1 MGVSERSL
9 RSVLLGYLL
18 LLIPLSWLAMR
29 YDRYAID
36 GDAMSYMDIA
46 DLLHAHRWSGAING
60 YWHPL
65 YPALL
70 WMGQTMFHPSRGT
83 ELKAYYA
90 VNFGILVLQVAAMLL
105 FVRALA
111 RLRERISTPDD
122 MLLSPFALQLLG
134 ISLLV
139 IAVMRE
145 LSLGKVRTDSLL
157 QALILLGFAMLMQTL
172 AATKTSHRLLFAA
185 AMGLSLGLAYLTKS
199 FAFLLTLL
207 CVIVLVAFAALVQKR
222 KWVQAVAP
230 AAVALVVFAVMAG
243 PYIAALSLQKH
254 RFDFGDSGTL
264 NYAWYVSET
273 EKMHLEPWMADSFG
287 SADVHLLH
295 PERRLLERPGIY
307 SYKALPYGTYPPW
320 FDATYFND
328 RITPRFDL
336 HRLFKRDLRNV
347 VLIAR
352 YLLNH
357 PEPLI
362 LLVLLLSAGATLN
375 PKARFGWP
383 VAGLGV
389 AMWAIYAT
397 VNIEERYVT
406 VAYFAIL
413 LPLFAALQVKPKPA
427 LPSSHVHRV
436 ASAMVVAMAL
446 LALGELLRQDLA
458 NRRDEAVSGPVPAW
472 RSLGV
477 FGAAKGLADMGVKP
491 DDEIACIGTMAC
503 LYDPYWARLAGV
515 RILTEIYDPVPE
527 HLVDHLNAMPN
538 RERAYSV
545 VRQEGARVLVGVFDP
560 GEMNPAHPAAAGWVR
575 LGETNYYALPL
586 QAR

>member
-1 MGVSERSL
+1 MSERGL
-9 RSVLLGYLL
+9 RRLLLGYLL
-18 LLIPLSWLAMR
+18 LLIPLSWLSMR

-46 DLLHAHRWSGAING
+46 DLLHAHRWSGAVNA

-70 WMGQTMFHPSRGT
+70 WMAQAVFHPSRAT
-83 ELKAYYA
+83 ELQAYYA
-90 VNFGILVLQVAAMLL
+90 LNLGILALQVAAMLL
-105 FVRALA
+105 FVRALV
-111 RLRERISTPDD
+111 RLRDRVSPWQDA
-122 MLLSPFALQLLG
+122 LLSSFALQLLG
-134 ISLLV
+134 IALLV

-157 QALILLGFAMLMQTL
+157 QALILFGFAMLMETL
-172 AATKTSHRLLFAA
+172 AATRTRLRLFCAG
-185 AMGLSLGLAYLTKS
+185 AMGFSFGLAYLTKS
-199 FAFLLTLL
+199 FAFLLALL
-207 CVIVLVAFAALVQKR
+207 CMVVLFVFAAFVQKLR
-222 KWVQAVAP
+222 WLQAAAP
-230 AAVALVVFAVMAG
+230 AAVALVVFAVVAG
-243 PYIAALSLQKH
+243 PYIAALSMQKH

-273 EKMHLEPWMADSFG
+273 EKMHLEPWMKDSFG

-295 PERRLLERPGIY
+295 PERRLLEQPGIY

-320 FDATYFND
+320 FDPTYFND
-328 RITPRFDL
+328 RITPKFNL
-336 HRLFKRDLRNV
+336 QKLVKRDLRNV
-347 VLIAR
+347 VLILR
-352 YLLNH
+352 YLFNH

-362 LLVLLLSAGATLN
+362 LLALLLSAGATLRIG
-375 PKARFGWP
+375 ARFAWP

-406 VAYFAIL
+406 VAYFAVL
-413 LPLFAALQVKPKPA
+413 LPLFAALQVMNDTPHPA
-427 LPSSHVHRV
+427 PHVRGV
-436 ASAMVVAMAL
+436 AGAMIVAMAL
-446 LALGELLRQDLA
+446 LALGELLRQDLV

-472 RSLGV
+472 RSPGV
-477 FGAAKGLADMGVKP
+477 FGAAEGLARMGVKP
-491 DDEIACIGTMAC
+491 GDEIACIGTMAC
-503 LYDPYWARLAGV
+503 LYDPYWARIAGV

-527 HLVDHLNAMPN
+527 HLIDHLDAMPD

-560 GEMNPAHPAAAGWVR
+560 GEMNPSHPASAGWVR
-575 LGETNYYALPL
+575 LGQTSYYALPME
-586 QAR
+586 AR